1 MIIVQKGLLGIT
13 RLLEIFLLPIYNII
27 VKHFLVG
34 PTSYIFQF
42 LLIQKYLYRNYIQTH
57 FTYSKKVRHS
67 GRFQFLLILDLWGI
81 AIRVMEF
88 SSGGY
93 KIRKMFA

>member
-42 LLIQKYLYRNYIQTH
+42 LLIQKYLYSNYIQ
-57 FTYSKKVRHS
+57 KVPHR
-67 GRFQFLLILDLWGI
+67 GGFPFLLILDLWGI
-81 AIRVMEF
+81 WGCGIIWSR
-88 SSGGY
+88 
-93 KIRKMFA
+93 